1 MNMHPQEPIKQK
13 VQLRLATVAD
23 VEALLDLFETFFA
36 ESGYPPSIEFDRV
49 RAKHYLTEAIST
61 GHEPH
66 IIAPLGDNYILGS
79 ISYEIDHSFSR
90 EPFAVL
96 GEVYAREEVRGTG
109 IGRALIHSAM
119 DMAKHVDHATCLH
132 IPITSGH
139 EAVPTLVNAF
149 RKFGAEQIGV
159 ILRKVL

>member
-1 MNMHPQEPIKQK
+1 MHSRQEPQREK
-13 VQLRLATVAD
+13 VQLRLATVDD
-23 VEALLDLFETFFA
+23 VDALVDLFATFFA
-36 ESGYPPSIEFDRV
+36 ESGYPDGGIEFDPE
-49 RAKHYLTEAIST
+49 RAKHYLTQAIST

-66 IIAPLGDNYILGS
+66 IIAPIDGKIVGS
-79 ISYEIDHSFSR
+79 ISYEIDHTFSKK
-90 EPFAVL
+90 PFAVM
-96 GEVYAREEVRGTG
+96 GEVYALEEYRGLG
-109 IGRALIHSAM
+109 LGRALIHSAM

-159 ILRKVL
+159 IMRARL